1 MNDERLVASSNAP
14 IVVEV
19 SMVEVQ
25 NLFGSFQIE
34 LLGRE
39 FVTLLKYFEMWNLFR
54 NAKQVWI
61 KTNIKNLLK
70 YTDLF

>member
-1 MNDERLVASSNAP
+1 VNDERLVASSNAP

-39 FVTLLKYFEMWNLFR
+39 FVTLLKYFEM
-54 NAKQVWI
+54 
-61 KTNIKNLLK
+61 
-70 YTDLF
+70 

>member
-19 SMVEVQ
+19 SMVEEQ
-25 NLFGSFQIE
+25 NLFWSFQIE

-39 FVTLLKYFEMWNLFR
+39 FVTL
-54 NAKQVWI
+54 
-61 KTNIKNLLK
+61 
-70 YTDLF
+70 